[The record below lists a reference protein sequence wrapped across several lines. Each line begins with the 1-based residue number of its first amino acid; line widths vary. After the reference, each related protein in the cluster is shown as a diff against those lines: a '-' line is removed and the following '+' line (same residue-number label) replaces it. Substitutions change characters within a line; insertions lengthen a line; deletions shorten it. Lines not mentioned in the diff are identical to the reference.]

1 VEIVGQPW
9 FHSILVKPCLDP
21 EFTFSLLIRTGEA
34 KFGYVGSVGPDH
46 WGSMDPN
53 FTLCAV
59 GTSQS
64 PIDIARDQAVYDT
77 SMQPLH
83 RNYSVANAT
92 LVDNVVNVLVR
103 VANARGGFSTE
114 NVC

>member
-1 VEIVGQPW
+1 
-9 FHSILVKPCLDP
+9 
-21 EFTFSLLIRTGEA
+21 
-34 KFGYVGSVGPDH
+34 
-46 WGSMDPN
+46 MNPN

-64 PIDIARDQAVYDT
+64 PIDIATDQAVYDT

-92 LVDNVVNVLVR
+92 LVDNVV
-103 VANARGGFSTE
+103 
-114 NVC
+114 VCY